1 MGQWTK
7 KIRRL
12 AGNVLDLPEDL
23 VQGVPRMILTGDRRL
38 SVENHRGVDLFTSE
52 LLRLKLEEGKLE
64 IAGEQLVIL
73 SILRDEVQ
81 IEGRIER
88 IQFVV

>member
-1 MGQWTK
+1 MRQWK
-7 KIRRL
+7 KKFRRL
-12 AGNVLDLPEDL
+12 AVNVLDLPEDL
-23 VQGVPRMILTGDRRL
+23 VQGVPRIIVTGDMRL

-64 IAGEQLVIL
+64 IAGRELVIL
-73 SILRDEVQ
+73 GILRDEVQ
-81 IEGRIER
+81 VEGRIER

>member
-1 MGQWTK
+1 MRQWKK

-12 AGNVLDLPEDL
+12 AVNVLDLPEDL